1 MHSTVAPSVVITGT
15 SRSLGRL
22 MRGAA
27 LSAAL
32 LVATSACAH
41 QTQRERHGALEVV
54 TVRLAY
60 NNAHVLRID
69 ERSVLVDTG
78 TEADAA
84 ELDRRLRDAGIDP
97 SELAAIVLTHGH
109 ADHAGGA
116 KWFRDRYDVP
126 IIAGAGDRELL
137 AGGHNDRLCPTDRQ
151 GRKRHAVHQAA
162 TFAPVTV
169 DHPISEPTDLS
180 ALVGVAATVA
190 PLPGHTEGSLVLVVG
205 ELAFV
210 GDLFRGSL
218 VGASAER
225 HFYMCD
231 LADNDVDVETLLSD
245 LAPRATSFYVGHFG
259 PLEREAVR
267 ARWP

>member
-1 MHSTVAPSVVITGT
+1 MRTLAP
-15 SRSLGRL
+15 
-22 MRGAA
+22 AA
-27 LSAAL
+27 LTLAL
-32 LVATSACAH
+32 VVTSACAH
-41 QTQRERHGALEVV
+41 QTRREGHGELEVV
-54 TVRLAY
+54 TLRLAY
-60 NNAHVLRID
+60 NNAHVLRIGGQTL
-69 ERSVLVDTG
+69 LVDTG
-78 TEADAA
+78 SEADAA
-84 ELDRRLRDAGIDP
+84 ELDRRLRDAGVDP

-126 IIAGAGDRELL
+126 IIAGISDRELL
-137 AGGHNDRLCPTDRQ
+137 ARGHNDQLCPTDRQ

-162 TFAPVTV
+162 SFTPVTV

-180 ALVGVAATVA
+180 ALVGIAATVA
-190 PLPGHTEGSLVLVVG
+190 PLPGHTEGSLVLVADEV
-205 ELAFV
+205 AFV

-231 LADNDVDVETLLSD
+231 LADNDADIETLLSE

-259 PLEREAVR
+259 PLAREAVR